1 MIRNI
6 LALLVGVVLLAL
18 GFMASMVALAII
30 AVLGLALGAWFWWHT
45 RELRRTMKEQTPGGQ
60 VIDGEAIVVEE
71 YVAKAGDVVPGDPP
85 GQ

>member
-6 LALLVGVVLLAL
+6 LALLAGVVLLAL
-18 GFMASMVALAII
+18 GFMASVVALAVI
-30 AVLGLALGAWFWWHT
+30 AVLGLALGAYFWWHT

-71 YVAKAGDVVPGDPP
+71 YVAKARDVLPDDPT
-85 GQ
+85 GK

>member
-18 GFMASMVALAII
+18 GFMASMVALAVIV
-30 AVLGLALGAWFWWHT
+30 VLGLTLGAYFWWHT
-45 RELRRTMKEQTPGGQ
+45 RELRRTMKERTPGGQ

-71 YVAKAGDVVPGDPP
+71 YVAKARDVLPGDPP
-85 GQ
+85 AE